1 MGGKRVSCL
10 VAAVFLGWL
19 AVAGTVGAQ
28 TRRLNVICS
37 VQIEWC
43 ELVRKRTSRPR
54 ESAWRLIHRSSIE
67 ALALL
72 MAERKNPR
80 TDVWFGGTGD
90 PHLQAAEQGL
100 TVEYRSRQFDDLQPW
115 AQAQAK
121 RGAFRTVGLY
131 SGALGIAYNPEQIRR
146 LGVEA
151 PRCWRDL
158 VRPEFERQVMMAIRP
173 RPEPAT

>member
-1 MGGKRVSCL
+1 MRGKRPFSL
-10 VAAVFLGWL
+10 LTALLLAWL
-19 AVAGTVGAQ
+19 AGMAPASAQ
-28 TRRLNVICS
+28 TRRLNVVCS

-43 ELVRKRTSRPR
+43 ELVRKAYQQATGVRM
-54 ESAWRLIHRSSIE
+54 AVIHRSSIE

-72 MAERKNPR
+72 MSERKNPR

-100 TVEYRSRQFDDLQPW
+100 TVEYRSQQFDNLYPW

-131 SGALGIAYNPEQIRR
+131 SGALGIAYNPQQIRR
-146 LGVEA
+146 LGVE
-151 PRCWRDL
+151 P
-158 VRPEFERQVMMAIRP
+158 PP
-173 RPEPAT
+173 TKATADAV